1 MLERQSKR
9 HVRYGL
15 AGFSLLVFFL
25 GFALLSLHVEYVN
38 TEYQRDKSRDQALAE
53 AQRQGAI
60 DEAEAIADESV
71 RLAEAKAASELG
83 IAQATCGMTL
93 HKFYYRPNSDVI
105 AQLNEWG
112 FDWNAPQYNTD
123 QWVPLFDSNQIL
135 FAAVRKHR
143 VYSIASA
150 DLDQASICN
159 FNNPKA
165 Y

>member
-9 HVRYGL
+9 NVRYGL
-15 AGFSLLVFFL
+15 AVFSSLLFIL

-38 TEYQRDKSRDQALAE
+38 TEYQRDKSRDQALSE

-60 DEAEAIADESV
+60 DKAEAIADESV

-93 HKFYYRPNSDVI
+93 HKFYYLPKIDVV
-105 AQLNEWG
+105 AQLNKWG
-112 FDWNAPQYNTD
+112 FDWNAPQYNTY
-123 QWVPLFDSNQIL
+123 QWVPLFDSNQLL
-135 FAAVRKHR
+135 FAAVRQHK

-150 DLDQASICN
+150 NLDQATICN
-159 FNNPKA
+159 LNNPKP